1 MDERLSQLTELFQD
15 VFDDDSLS
23 ISAETKINEINGWDS
38 LIHITLMAAIQ
49 DEFGVSYDIDEITE
63 LNTVGDILISLDR
76 KS

>member
-1 MDERLSQLTELFQD
+1 MDERLSQLAEIFQD

-23 ISAETKINEINGWDS
+23 ISAETEIAEIEGWDS

-63 LNTVGDILISLDR
+63 LKTVGDIIASLDR